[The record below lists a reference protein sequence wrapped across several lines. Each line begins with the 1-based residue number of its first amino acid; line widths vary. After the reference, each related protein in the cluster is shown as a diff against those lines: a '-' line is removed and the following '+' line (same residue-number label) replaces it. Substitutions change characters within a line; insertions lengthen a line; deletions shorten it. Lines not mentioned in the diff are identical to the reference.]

1 MATKI
6 KNKTFHTSIDIE
18 EGVRTQMIDLLNQ
31 QLADT
36 FDLFSLTKQAHW
48 NVKGPEFM
56 QLHEFYDTL
65 AEGLEDYVD
74 TIAERIT
81 ALGGFAK
88 GTVRMAA
95 AATRLPDFT
104 GEPVSGLEQV
114 KEVIKL
120 YAQRAASTRAGI
132 DAADEAGDADTADLL
147 TGVSRDLDKSLWF
160 LEAHVQD

>member
-88 GTVRMAA
+88 GTVRMAS
-95 AATRLPDFT
+95 AATRLPDLT
-104 GEPVSGLEQV
+104 GHPVSGLGQV
-114 KEVIKL
+114 KEFTKP
-120 YAQRAASTRAGI
+120 
-132 DAADEAGDADTADLL
+132 
-147 TGVSRDLDKSLWF
+147 
-160 LEAHVQD
+160 